1 MRYYICERTVAA
13 YPSHGGLMY
22 WYLLFL
28 NCIHHLESRKP
39 GPSRQLLL
47 ILRDIMATSRGI
59 ALCYIALAMVG
70 NLLAQR
76 LG

>member
-1 MRYYICERTVAA
+1 
-13 YPSHGGLMY
+13 MY

-47 ILRDIMATSRGI
+47 IPTDQTYRFMLRDIMATSRGI